1 MIGLNLIVLTQNM
14 SMINRQIVLFRL
26 SYTIS
31 YNASVSTDS
40 VDSLFLSRSQQMYSY
55 ASEDYMAIL
64 CSDLLESFDYIIG
77 FRSLGHSVEVQTPA
91 FDIVYCWSVSLSLL
105 VYQYKWSE
113 MLLVILPI
121 NVSQSSVWSSV
132 ISPNTNRIITC
143 MFQSHITN
151 HQSSVASNWLKA
163 TKC

>member
-77 FRSLGHSVEVQTPA
+77 FRLLGHSVEVQTPA
-91 FDIVYCWSVSLSLL
+91 FDSVYC
-105 VYQYKWSE
+105 
-113 MLLVILPI
+113 
-121 NVSQSSVWSSV
+121 
-132 ISPNTNRIITC
+132 
-143 MFQSHITN
+143 
-151 HQSSVASNWLKA
+151 
-163 TKC
+163 